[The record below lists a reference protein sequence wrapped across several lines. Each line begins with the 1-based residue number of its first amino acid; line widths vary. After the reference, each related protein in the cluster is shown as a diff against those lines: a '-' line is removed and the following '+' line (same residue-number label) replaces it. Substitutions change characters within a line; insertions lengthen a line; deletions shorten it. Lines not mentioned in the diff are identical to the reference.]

1 MEVVE
6 KEEMDGRSASL
17 PLARIKKVMK
27 SDEEVKVG
35 LRDRLPPGPAYNA
48 KADSRNWQMISAE
61 GGFSVPVPLSL
72 SLSLSLVDGKRNLQG
87 EIVPIMF
94 SKACESRFSPSR
106 PSTPVM

>member
-72 SLSLSLVDGKRNLQG
+72 SLSLSRGWKKELTGRDSPYHVL
-87 EIVPIMF
+87 
-94 SKACESRFSPSR
+94 ESLRK
-106 PSTPVM
+106 